1 MASDPQSAPRP
12 RLQPTIVEPTL
23 TMVHPSKQDSMLH
36 RWPGCMVCGRLGG
49 LSYLASAPLAV
60 STDQVFLVS
69 CSPPLRAEPLRRGAA
84 LTGSR
89 GNHLSVATANLA
101 ADLHLACEP
110 CILLASLGP
119 TTAADFAMISTF
131 VFFCAPPTS
140 QAIGGR
146 HCS

>member
-1 MASDPQSAPRP
+1 MASNPKSAPQL
-12 RLQPTIVEPTL
+12 RLQPTLVHLTL
-23 TMVHPSKQDSMLH
+23 TMVPPSKQDSSFH

-49 LSYLASAPLAV
+49 LSSLASAPAAV

-69 CSPPLRAEPLRRGAA
+69 CSPPLRAKPLRRGAA

-110 CILLASLGP
+110 CILLASLRP
-119 TTAADFAMISTF
+119 TTADLTLISAF
-131 VFFCAPPTS
+131 VFVCAPPTS

>member
-23 TMVHPSKQDSMLH
+23 TMVHPSKQESMLH

-49 LSYLASAPLAV
+49 LSYLASAPATGV
-60 STDQVFLVS
+60 
-69 CSPPLRAEPLRRGAA
+69 CSPPLRAKPLRRGAA

-131 VFFCAPPTS
+131 VFVCAPPTS
-140 QAIGGR
+140 EAIGGR

>member
-1 MASDPQSAPRP
+1 
-12 RLQPTIVEPTL
+12 
-23 TMVHPSKQDSMLH
+23 MVLVPPSKQESILH
-36 RWPGCMVCGRLGG
+36 RWPGCIVGGRLGG
-49 LSYLASAPLAV
+49 LSSDHSAPAAL
-60 STDQVFLVS
+60 STDQVF
-69 CSPPLRAEPLRRGAA
+69 RGAKPLRRGAA
-84 LTGSR
+84 LTGYR

-119 TTAADFAMISTF
+119 TTADLAMISAF
-131 VFFCAPPTS
+131 VFVCAPPTS